1 MFLNP
6 NGRLMSFSSGSAR
19 VASAVAR
26 VRDTRTV
33 ASAVCAFEDKGGA
46 MLRFDWM
53 VAWFVNESLFLTSW
67 SGSDA
72 SPMVVE

>member
-1 MFLNP
+1 MFLYP

-19 VASAVAR
+19 VANEDAR
-26 VRDTRTV
+26 VRLTRIV
-33 ASAVCAFEDKGGA
+33 ASAICAFGANGGA

-53 VAWFVNESLFLTSW
+53 VAWFVNESLFFTSW